1 MTGRRIFVAF
11 AAFLGALGLGL
22 AAAVVRLWSE
32 LPALRWERP
41 AFLAAIALVPLLA
54 HRATRGEDARVPRLL
69 VGSVR
74 GARGA
79 PVGIRAR
86 LRDVPGAVRT
96 AALVLA
102 ILALA
107 RPQSVGVAES
117 DERSGI
123 DVMVVLDLSSS
134 MRAVDLRPT
143 RLGAAKTVVQEFVER
158 RPDDRIGAVVFAG
171 DAFPLSPLTFDHA
184 RVAQLVGKME
194 IGAISRDGTAIG
206 EGLGAAL
213 SKLETSTAK
222 SKVIVLLTDGDSNA
236 GQMSPSYA
244 TELAQQLG
252 VRIYTVQMG
261 NGDEVDV
268 EVDRDPITGRP
279 TYARARFPVNP
290 DLLRKIA
297 KDTGGES
304 YIANQTEEL
313 RSSMHAILDK
323 LKKTKFEA
331 ATGDAVER
339 YPFFLFPAAALVVI
353 EAFLRAFV
361 LRRFP

>member
-1 MTGRRIFVAF
+1 MKHRLLVSILAFV
-11 AAFLGALGLGL
+11 GALGVGLLPAAIRLGG
-22 AAAVVRLWSE
+22 E
-32 LPALRWERP
+32 LSALRWERP
-41 AFLAAIALVPLLA
+41 AFFAALALIPLIA

-74 GARGA
+74 GAALA
-79 PVGIRAR
+79 PVGLRAR

-102 ILALA
+102 LLALA

-134 MRAVDLRPT
+134 MRALDLRPT
-143 RLGAAKTVVQEFVER
+143 RLGAAKIVVQEFVER

-171 DAFPLSPLTFDHA
+171 EAFPLSPLTFDHV
-184 RVAQLVGKME
+184 RVSQLVGKME
-194 IGAISRDGTAIG
+194 VGAISRDGTAIG
-206 EGLGAAL
+206 EGLGIAL
-213 SKLETSTAK
+213 AKLQSSTAK
-222 SKVIVLLTDGDSNA
+222 SKVIILLTDGDSNA
-236 GQMSPSYA
+236 GQMSPAYA
-244 TELAQQLG
+244 TELAQQIG

-261 NGDEVDV
+261 NGDEVEV
-268 EVDRDPITGRP
+268 EMDPDPFTGQRMVG
-279 TYARARFPVNP
+279 RARYPVNP

-297 KDTGGES
+297 KDTGGQMF
-304 YIANQTEEL
+304 IATQTDEL
-313 RSSMHAILDK
+313 RSSMHTILDS

-331 ATGDAVER
+331 ATGEAVER
-339 YPFFLFPAAALVVI
+339 YAFFLFPAAALIVV
-353 EAFLRAFV
+353 EAFLRALV